1 MKKIVFDKPE
11 RDAIVARIQRYFVD
25 ELDQPIGAIPAEV
38 LLAFFTE
45 TIGGFYY
52 NQGLAD
58 AQAVFAKS
66 IDDINDTIYGLEQ
79 RESRAR

>member
-1 MKKIVFDKPE
+1 MKKIAFEKPE
-11 RDAIVARIQRYFVD
+11 RDAIVALIQRYFVD
-25 ELDQPIGAIPAEV
+25 ELDSSIGAIPAEM
-38 LLAFFTE
+38 LLAFFGE
-45 TIGGFYY
+45 KIGPFYY

-66 IDDINDTIYGLEQ
+66 IDNINDEIYALEQ